1 VISAGSSPTVVQSV
15 GGRTV
20 DAEQVKAI
28 KTACREFE
36 SILIR
41 RMIQQMRDNSI
52 SPYRDQVTSNY
63 VDLADDQFSKMIAS
77 QGGFGFGDAM
87 ARQLVEQI
95 GVAKRVNGSP

>member
-1 VISAGSSPTVVQSV
+1 MVVQSV

-20 DAEQVKAI
+20 DAEQVEAI
-28 KTACREFE
+28 KTAAREFE

-52 SPYRDQVTSNY
+52 SSYRDQVSSNY
-63 VDLADDQFSKMIAS
+63 VDLADDQFSNMIAS

>member
-1 VISAGSSPTVVQSV
+1 MVPATSSPMVVQSV
-15 GGRTV
+15 GGRIV
-20 DAEQVKAI
+20 DAEQVEAI
-28 KTACREFE
+28 KTAAREFE

-52 SPYRDQVTSNY
+52 SSYRDQVSSNY
-63 VDLADDQFSKMIAS
+63 VDLADDQFSNMIAS

>member
-1 VISAGSSPTVVQSV
+1 MISAVSSPIAVQSV
-15 GGRTV
+15 SGRTV

-52 SPYRDQVTSNY
+52 SPYRDQVSSNY
-63 VDLADDQFSKMIAS
+63 VDLADDQFSNMIAS